1 MITLNFIHLILFL
14 LCALVGGLVY
24 YILKLKKEHKQ
35 ETEKLE
41 DSHFKQLQE
50 IERLAKER
58 NAKVEEKY
66 QSTIDQLA
74 DEISFYQSYMVNMST
89 TINLAE
95 QKLKEVDLRGTFEAD
110 DEIGFFFKTVKE
122 IQKILSEFK
131 VTLLDR
137 K

>member
-14 LCALVGGLVY
+14 LCVLVGGLVY

-35 ETEKLE
+35 EMEKLE